1 MNKKKKKGSP
11 KSGTKNV
18 KKRPVHKSNTHSP
31 ISKEIVGICMV
42 GISLLILIGLFTSK
56 SGLVGEV
63 IRTVFVGLFGIGGY
77 IIPIIAVGIGVF
89 YIQGN
94 MKRVVQTTVYSLSFI
109 LILVTFFHV
118 LCYRETTDIFLWSLY
133 FIENAAWYNGGFIG
147 AALGYL
153 FLSLFGL
160 YGTYVVLGV
169 CSGVWLL
176 IVTQFPIFSWIHEQ
190 CGQFF
195 VRLKEDLHSHHETN
209 HQPKIRV
216 GRLKEEVKQDEAE
229 QYFEEIPVYNASD
242 YDLNDLQQAEVNET
256 PSYHSHYEEAVQQ
269 YAPEEEQVV
278 GEQPTCSVP
287 GRDMPL
293 DFGTKHEATDMG
305 PSNVA
310 EPSSMQSD
318 VQMSSNEIQMPKEYV
333 FPPVELLNKV
343 QVPHS
348 KDATKKSISN
358 AKKLEE
364 TLASFGVEAKV
375 TQIHKGPAVTRYELQ
390 PKQGVKVSKIVNLA
404 DDIALNLAAPNIRI
418 EAPIPGKAA
427 VGIEV
432 ANESSEMVYLRDVID
447 SDRFIAY
454 PSKLAFALGKDIA
467 GKPIVTDIAKM
478 PHMLIAGATGSGKS
492 VCINTLI
499 TSILYKARPD
509 EVKLIMIDPKVVEL
523 SVYNGIPHLLIPVVT
538 DPKKAAGALFW
549 AVNEMT
555 RRYNLFAE
563 NNVRDMKGYNEKQFD
578 ESAKLPQIVIIIDEL
593 ADLMMTGAK
602 EVEDAICRLA
612 QMARAAGIH
621 LVIATQRPSVDVIT
635 GVIKANIP
643 SRLAFAVSSGT
654 DSRTILDMTGAEK
667 LLGKGDMLFYP
678 VGESK
683 PIRIQGAFISDK
695 EVESIVNAI
704 RTDDVRYEESV
715 IQTLENTA
723 APTAE
728 GQDEDELIED
738 AVAFAA
744 GKEKLSISMLQRYF
758 RIGFNRAARL
768 MDALEARGIVGPDEG
783 SKPRRVL

>member
-63 IRTVFVGLFGIGGY
+63 IRTVFIGLFGIGGY
-77 IIPIIAVGIGVF
+77 IIPVIVVGIGVF

-94 MKRVVQTTVYSLSFI
+94 MKRVVQTTIYSLNFL

-118 LCYRETTDIFLWSLY
+118 LCYTETTDIFLWSMY

-147 AALGYL
+147 ATLGYL

-195 VRLKEDLHSHHETN
+195 MAMKDDLHAHHETN
-209 HQPKIRV
+209 HQPKIHV
-216 GRLKEEVKQDEAE
+216 GHLNEAPRQE
-229 QYFEEIPVYNASD
+229 KAEHYFEEIPVYNASD
-242 YDLNDLQQAEVNET
+242 YDLDEIHQTEVNET
-256 PSYHSHYEEAVQQ
+256 PSYQSHYENAMEQEVFESEANIPVQQ
-269 YAPEEEQVV
+269 YAPEEEQMAH
-278 GEQPTCSVP
+278 EQPNCSVP

-293 DFGTKHEATDMG
+293 DLGIKHEVVDME
-305 PSNVA
+305 SANKA
-310 EPSSMQSD
+310 EQSPMQSD
-318 VQMSSNEIQMPKEYV
+318 TQMSSNEIQMPKEYV

-418 EAPIPGKAA
+418 EAPIQ
-427 VGIEV
+427 
-432 ANESSEMVYLRDVID
+432 
-447 SDRFIAY
+447 
-454 PSKLAFALGKDIA
+454 
-467 GKPIVTDIAKM
+467 
-478 PHMLIAGATGSGKS
+478 
-492 VCINTLI
+492 
-499 TSILYKARPD
+499 
-509 EVKLIMIDPKVVEL
+509 
-523 SVYNGIPHLLIPVVT
+523 
-538 DPKKAAGALFW
+538 
-549 AVNEMT
+549 
-555 RRYNLFAE
+555 
-563 NNVRDMKGYNEKQFD
+563 EKQ
-578 ESAKLPQIVIIIDEL
+578 Q
-593 ADLMMTGAK
+593 
-602 EVEDAICRLA
+602 
-612 QMARAAGIH
+612 
-621 LVIATQRPSVDVIT
+621 
-635 GVIKANIP
+635 
-643 SRLAFAVSSGT
+643 
-654 DSRTILDMTGAEK
+654 
-667 LLGKGDMLFYP
+667 
-678 VGESK
+678 
-683 PIRIQGAFISDK
+683 
-695 EVESIVNAI
+695 
-704 RTDDVRYEESV
+704 
-715 IQTLENTA
+715 
-723 APTAE
+723 
-728 GQDEDELIED
+728 
-738 AVAFAA
+738 
-744 GKEKLSISMLQRYF
+744 
-758 RIGFNRAARL
+758 
-768 MDALEARGIVGPDEG
+768 
-783 SKPRRVL
+783 